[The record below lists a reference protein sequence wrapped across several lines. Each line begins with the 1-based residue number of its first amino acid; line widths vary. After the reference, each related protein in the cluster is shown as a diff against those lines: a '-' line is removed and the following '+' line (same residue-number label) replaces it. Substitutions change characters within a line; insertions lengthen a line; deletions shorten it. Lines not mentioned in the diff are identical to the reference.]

1 MDEKRKITELLDEE
15 NKKHS
20 LLPPLIATA
29 AILAISFPALFAI
42 AEYASPETA
51 SKNSLILLALT
62 TLAATAAFILVW
74 MKTREPRGKTA
85 RRLDKAANA
94 KNSLET
100 SLELANVEHPLKNA
114 QLAQTA
120 TIYEKVP
127 IRRWSFIMILIC
139 VAITTF
145 LLADIALVSIEF
157 NLGLSFRKHAEFIRE
172 NIDKTK
178 AAPKKKA
185 TDYFKLEIVSPK
197 SETRAKPLDEIA
209 WKGVAESNK
218 GFEKLYLAIS
228 VNGLPKAKTKIDDFS
243 PNIPGVAEISGT
255 FCLDEINAEPFDLVS
270 YHLEGRMDFNDEK
283 NKLVL
288 SVPQFIEVRPFKEN
302 ATVLSMPGGGGGKY
316 IRGVM
321 DFIIKLLRAEIALN
335 KAAYAIRAS
344 GLTYG
349 DDTLRRQIALI
360 ETEQKNLGRDI
371 DNFFKKN
378 PPGKLPPNILDNLKK
393 ARRDMGKAAERLR
406 NAVEEDKKEAEKQ

>member
-1 MDEKRKITELLDEE
+1 
-15 NKKHS
+15 
-20 LLPPLIATA
+20 
-29 AILAISFPALFAI
+29 
-42 AEYASPETA
+42 
-51 SKNSLILLALT
+51 
-62 TLAATAAFILVW
+62 
-74 MKTREPRGKTA
+74 
-85 RRLDKAANA
+85 
-94 KNSLET
+94 
-100 SLELANVEHPLKNA
+100 
-114 QLAQTA
+114 
-120 TIYEKVP
+120 
-127 IRRWSFIMILIC
+127 
-139 VAITTF
+139 
-145 LLADIALVSIEF
+145 VSIEF

-288 SVPQFIEVRPFKEN
+288 SVPQFIEVRPFKED
-302 ATVLSMPGGGGGKY
+302 PK
-316 IRGVM
+316 R
-321 DFIIKLLRAEIALN
+321 IAMSCDKAKSPVYNILVKFLCVQISLN
-335 KAAYAIRAS
+335 KAAYAIRSS
-344 GLTYG
+344 GLPY
-349 DDTLRRQIALI
+349 DDRIMGEQIALL
-360 ETEQKNLGRDI
+360 EKEQRKLEMEVDA
-371 DNFFKKN
+371 FLKKN
-378 PPGKLPPNILDNLKK
+378 TRPLPPNILDNMKK
-393 ARRDMGKAAERLR
+393 AERGMR
-406 NAVEEDKKEAEKQ
+406 NAALRLKEAVEMAKKEVAGK